1 MIERIHMKRSYETA
15 ASFFEKHSAFPLV
28 SVIRRL
34 YYCVFLR
41 DSQRKVKYLRACGAK
56 IGNGVNLRD
65 LACLGSE
72 PYLVEIGDNTSFSS
86 NVRVVTHDG
95 GTARLYYMGLTPQ
108 KCDNFGCVKIGKNCF
123 IGMNAIILKNV
134 RIGDNCIIGARSVVT
149 KSIPANSIAA
159 GVPAKV
165 IGTVSDYKE
174 KNCPYFDETVGMSP
188 HRKREYIQEHFAK
201 YNYYK

>member
-86 NVRVVTHDG
+86 NVRVVTMM
-95 GTARLYYMGLTPQ
+95 AEPP
-108 KCDNFGCVKIGKNCF
+108 GCTIW
-123 IGMNAIILKNV
+123 ALLLKNV
-134 RIGDNCIIGARSVVT
+134 IILGA
-149 KSIPANSIAA
+149 
-159 GVPAKV
+159 
-165 IGTVSDYKE
+165 
-174 KNCPYFDETVGMSP
+174 
-188 HRKREYIQEHFAK
+188 
-201 YNYYK
+201 